1 MRYVRRLLALVFL
14 LCGVALDPAPI
25 SAQAARG
32 PLFFAEAE
40 GTLTSVTVG
49 YLRRALHLA
58 EASDASALIIRL
70 GSSGGVLR
78 DIRPFAVEIAQARV
92 PVVVYIAP
100 TGTQSGAAGALFL
113 SAAHISAMAP
123 DTSFGSAAPLTRVD
137 TALTEQTRD
146 LVLDSVTE
154 QIRDW
159 NASRGRNTDWVDRAV
174 REGVVLTNE
183 QAISTNPPSV
193 DLVAA
198 DREELLKLLE
208 GRVVKLADGR
218 SVQLATLG
226 QSPAPVA
233 LTLWERL
240 RLALADPTVAFVL
253 LVMGALAIYLEIAAP
268 GTTIFAG
275 VGVVLLAGAVVG
287 LLALPVRWWSVLLL
301 LLAFGLIGA
310 EFFAPAHGALVITG
324 IALLIVGA
332 LTLID
337 PVQAPETAIALW
349 VVLLVA
355 LGLATFAAI
364 GVWLA
369 LRTRTRP
376 VATGQEALI
385 GKLAE
390 VRRRLDPEGMVFVE
404 GALWQAVSED
414 GAAEA
419 GDWVRVVA
427 MHDLRLI
434 VQRIDREVT
443 KPQA

>member
-1 MRYVRRLLALVFL
+1 
-14 LCGVALDPAPI
+14 
-25 SAQAARG
+25 
-32 PLFFAEAE
+32 
-40 GTLTSVTVG
+40 
-49 YLRRALHLA
+49 
-58 EASDASALIIRL
+58 ASDASALVIQL

-78 DIRPFAVEIAQARV
+78 DVRPFAIEIAEARV
-92 PVVVYIAP
+92 PVVVYVSPA
-100 TGTQSGAAGALFL
+100 GTQSGAAGALFL

-123 DTSFGSAAPLTRVD
+123 GTSFGSTAPLTRVD
-137 TALTEQTRD
+137 TALTQQTRD
-146 LVLDSVTE
+146 LVLDSVSD

-159 NASRGRNTDWVDRAV
+159 NRARGRNTDWIDRAV
-174 REGVVLTNE
+174 REGLVLTNQ
-183 QAISTNPPSV
+183 QAINTNPPAV

-198 DREELLKLLE
+198 DQEELLKLLE

-218 SVQLATLG
+218 SVQLATLS
-226 QSPAPVA
+226 QSPAPVTP
-233 LTLWERL
+233 TLWERL
-240 RLALADPTVAFVL
+240 RLALADPTIAFVL
-253 LVMGALAIYLEIAAP
+253 LVMGAMAIYLEIAAP

-275 VGVVLLAGAVVG
+275 VGAVLLAGALLG
-287 LLALPVRWWSVLLL
+287 LVALPVRWWSVLLL
-301 LLAFGLIGA
+301 LMAFGLIGA
-310 EFFAPAHGALVITG
+310 EFFAPTHGALAITG

-337 PVQAPETAIALW
+337 PAQAPDTAIAVW

-355 LGLATFAAI
+355 LGLATFAAV

-369 LRTRTRP
+369 LRTHTRP
-376 VATGQEALI
+376 VTTGHEAMI

-414 GAAEA
+414 GAVEA

-434 VQRIDREVT
+434 VQRIDEEAT
-443 KPQA
+443 QPQV